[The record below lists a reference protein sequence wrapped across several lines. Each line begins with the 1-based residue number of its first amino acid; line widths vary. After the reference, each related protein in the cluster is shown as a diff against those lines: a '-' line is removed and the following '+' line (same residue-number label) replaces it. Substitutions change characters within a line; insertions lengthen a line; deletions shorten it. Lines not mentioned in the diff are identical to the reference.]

1 MSVTKDTKK
10 PQKDTNLCLNRYRFR
25 SGQKR

>member
-1 MSVTKDTKK
+1 MSAIKDTKK
-10 PQKDTNLCLNRYRFR
+10 PQKDTNLCLNRYLFR